1 MSHTSNIEEEETFAP
16 IHANQEDFNP
26 SDTVSSF
33 LSNTAYDPSRLHPL
47 AGLGGGLDYLN
58 LDDDASTHGT
68 SSGIL
73 PSRGWS
79 DDLTYGT
86 GLTYITGTN
95 YLSLPTTRHYQATKV
110 LTKETFICVY
120 TR

>member
-1 MSHTSNIEEEETFAP
+1 MSHTNNIEEEETFAP
-16 IHANQEDFNP
+16 IYASQEDFNP

-47 AGLGGGLDYLN
+47 AGLGGGLDYLS
-58 LDDDASTHGT
+58 LDDDAGTH
-68 SSGIL
+68 SASPGIL

-86 GLTYITGTN
+86 GLTYLTGTN
-95 YLSLPTTRHYQATKV
+95 CFSIQQPDTNKRSKY
-110 LTKETFICVY
+110 
-120 TR
+120 